1 MTTAS
6 DIADRVAAVRHR
18 IAQAAAAAGRDADSI
33 TLLGA
38 AKAQPNEAVRAAIDA
53 GVTVIGEN
61 YLDDGV
67 RHQDAAGKLSASWH
81 FIGPVQS
88 NKTSEIAARF
98 DCVQS
103 LDRDKIA
110 RRLND
115 QRPDEMPPLDVL
127 VQVNIS
133 GEASKS
139 GLDPEAVQPFC
150 ASLSDYPRLRL
161 RGLMAIPAPGDHDAG
176 KRLAASLNQ
185 LQAEHPD
192 ASIVSIGMSGDLDAA
207 IASGSTLVRIGTDLF
222 GPRPKPTHAKG
233 QHSDP

>member
-18 IAQAAAAAGRDADSI
+18 IAQAAAAAGREADSI

-38 AKAQPNEAVRAAIDA
+38 AKAQPDDAVHAAIDA

-61 YLDDGV
+61 YLDDAI
-67 RHQDAAGKLSASWH
+67 RHQEAVGQGQVAWH

-98 DCVQS
+98 DCVQC

-115 QRPDEMPPLDVL
+115 QRPSELPPLDVL

-133 GEASKS
+133 SEASKS
-139 GLDPEAVQPFC
+139 GIAPEAVRQFC
-150 ASLSDYPRLRL
+150 ASLVNYPRLRL

-176 KRLAASLNQ
+176 KRLAACLAQ
-185 LQAEHPD
+185 LQAKHPD
-192 ASIVSIGMSGDLDAA
+192 ATTLSIGMSGDLDAA
-207 IASGSTLVRIGTDLF
+207 IAGGSTMVRIGTNLF
-222 GPRPKPTHAKG
+222 GPRPQPDQNTRT
-233 QHSDP
+233 QQ